1 MKKVV
6 VIEDNKTLNNAFVTI
21 IENSTSFCVTGNYYN
36 CEDAIQNLKKDAPDI
51 ILMDIKLPGLNG
63 VQGTRKIKKLKP
75 KIDIIIIT
83 VFENSETVFDALCA
97 GATGYLTKSTT
108 SLKLI
113 DALNEVTKGGA
124 PMSINI
130 AKMVVSSFKKTIHVD
145 LTEREHEV
153 LTYLAKGKSYRSI
166 AEILFISQNTI
177 KFHIKNIYDKLQV
190 KSKEEAIQKANK
202 ENLI

>member
-1 MKKVV
+1 
-6 VIEDNKTLNNAFVTI
+6 
-21 IENSTSFCVTGNYYN
+21 
-36 CEDAIQNLKKDAPDI
+36 
-51 ILMDIKLPGLNG
+51 
-63 VQGTRKIKKLKP
+63 
-75 KIDIIIIT
+75 
-83 VFENSETVFDALCA
+83 
-97 GATGYLTKSTT
+97 
-108 SLKLI
+108 
-113 DALNEVTKGGA
+113 
-124 PMSINI
+124 
-130 AKMVVSSFKKTIHVD
+130 MVGSSFKKTIHVD